1 MRGGRLPAADA
12 LATLSE
18 WREQDLAGAARDPHV
33 LLVCGALHAAEG
45 NHVEALKACNA
56 GPQTLEMCV
65 TWTGATRVVCRALAL
80 ARAAARLSDERKNS
94 RPPPKTPPHTQQHQ
108 NRMAICVQCY
118 LLMDRV
124 DRAEAQAKAMS
135 AADDDATASQ
145 LAAAWVGA
153 ELGGAK
159 VQEACYIYQE
169 LGDKYM
175 WTVRSVLDMREASSS
190 CRLLNERSPR
200 LLSTPPHTHHH
211 TQKNQNSPRSTTASP
226 SAA

>member
-1 MRGGRLPAADA
+1 VQQR
-12 LATLSE
+12 AT
-18 WREQDLAGAARDPHV
+18 DARDV
-33 LLVCGALHAAEG
+33 SLSLVGVGGAVA
-45 NHVEALKACNA
+45 A
-56 GPQTLEMCV
+56 GPPLSLLSSRLILSPRQTPTLR
-65 TWTGATRVVCRALAL
+65 T
-80 ARAAARLSDERKNS
+80 K
-94 RPPPKTPPHTQQHQ
+94 KTTLNNNNNNN
-108 NRMAICVQCY
+108 NRMALCVQCY

-175 WTVRSVLDMREASSS
+175 WTVRWLSKVLRQAEAILVVASS
-190 CRLLNERSPR
+190 CLAAAQRTL
-200 LLSTPPHTHHH
+200 TPTPD
-211 TQKNQNSPRSTTASP
+211 QKKNTTTKYNTNSPPSTTASP
-226 SAA
+226 CAA